1 MKSKTRKE
9 ILYEEAAMLFKE
21 KGYPASSVRELA
33 ERVGIEPSSI
43 YSHVRSKE
51 ELLVKICMDTAH
63 YFAEGMNKVLNNIE
77 DPIEKIEAL
86 VELHVDAVR
95 VLPSSVTV
103 FTDEW
108 KHLPEDAKEDFINI
122 RDNYQSQW
130 LVILQEGMD
139 RKQIKE
145 MEPRIMRDMVL
156 SSLRWV
162 HYISEKK
169 DLRKLKQITN
179 HVKTLLLSG
188 LQSL

>member
-9 ILYEEAAMLFKE
+9 ILYEEAALLFKE

-63 YFAEGMNKVLNNIE
+63 YFSEGMNKVINSTG
-77 DPIEKIEAL
+77 DPIEKIEKL
-86 VELHVDAVR
+86 VDLHVDAVR

-108 KHLPEDAKEDFINI
+108 KHLPEDAKEEFISI
-122 RDNYQSQW
+122 RNSYQSQW
-130 LVILQEGMD
+130 LKILREGMD
-139 RKQIKE
+139 KKMIKE
-145 MEPRIMRDMVL
+145 VEPHIMRDMIL

-162 HYISEKK
+162 HYISEKR
-169 DLRKLKQITN
+169 DLKKLKQIT
-179 HVKTLLLSG
+179 VDIKSLLFHGIRL
-188 LQSL
+188 